1 MFEKTFFNKTI
12 YFLPTVW
19 YYVGVYKRVKAVFF
33 VEYGFYAMLFR
44 MKYIKRWG
52 IMHTLVDE
60 SLSTHSLEV
69 AFIAHALA
77 LIGNR
82 YYKRDYDAQKIAVK
96 AMFHDAPEIFTGDQP
111 TPVKYYSEQTKSA
124 YDSVER
130 AACEKMLAML
140 PDDLYDEY
148 AQLMTVSPNEKKI
161 IKSADKIS
169 AYLKCLE
176 ESRLGNREFDIA
188 CESLKNG
195 IYGSDMPEVL
205 YFVEHCIAAFD
216 YPIDTLLN

>member
-1 MFEKTFFNKTI
+1 MEC
-12 YFLPTVW
+12 
-19 YYVGVYKRVKAVFF
+19 
-33 VEYGFYAMLFR
+33 GFYAMLFR

-82 YYKRDYDAQKIAVK
+82 YYNRDYNAEKIAVK

-111 TPVKYYSEQTKSA
+111 TPVKYYSEQTKNA

-130 AACEKMLAML
+130 AACVKMLAML
-140 PDDLYDEY
+140 PDELFDDYSQLLSVSLDEK
-148 AQLMTVSPNEKKI
+148 AL
-161 IKSADKIS
+161 IKSADKLS

-176 ESRLGNREFDIA
+176 ESRLGNREFEIA
-188 CESLKNG
+188 CQSLKDG
-195 IYGSDMPEVL
+195 IYSSNLPEVL
-205 YFVEHCIAAFD
+205 YFIEHCIAPFD

>member
-1 MFEKTFFNKTI
+1 M
-12 YFLPTVW
+12 
-19 YYVGVYKRVKAVFF
+19 
-33 VEYGFYAMLFR
+33 EYSFYAMLFR

-82 YYKRDYDAQKIAVK
+82 FFERDYDAEKIAVK

-130 AACEKMLAML
+130 AACEKMIAML
-140 PDDLYDEY
+140 PEALFDDYSELLSVSSDEK
-148 AQLMTVSPNEKKI
+148 AI

-176 ESRLGNREFDIA
+176 ESRLGNREFEIA
-188 CESLKNG
+188 CQSLKDG
-195 IYGSDMPEVL
+195 IYSSNLPEVL
-205 YFVEHCIAAFD
+205 YFVEHCIAPFG

>member
-1 MFEKTFFNKTI
+1 M
-12 YFLPTVW
+12 
-19 YYVGVYKRVKAVFF
+19 
-33 VEYGFYAMLFR
+33 EYGFYAMLFR

-82 YYKRDYDAQKIAVK
+82 YYGRDYDAQKIAVK

-140 PDDLYDEY
+140 PDELYADY
-148 AQLMTVSPNEKKI
+148 AQLMCVSLKEKELV
-161 IKSADKIS
+161 KSADKIS
-169 AYLKCLE
+169 AYLKCLD

-188 CESLKNG
+188 RDSLKSS
-195 IYGSDMPEVL
+195 IDASQLPEVEF
-205 YFVEHCIAAFD
+205 FVRHCIAPFD

>member
-1 MFEKTFFNKTI
+1 M
-12 YFLPTVW
+12 
-19 YYVGVYKRVKAVFF
+19 
-33 VEYGFYAMLFR
+33 EYSFYAMLFR

-82 YYKRDYDAQKIAVK
+82 FFERDYDAEKIAVK

-140 PDDLYDEY
+140 PEALLDDYSELLSVSSDEK
-148 AQLMTVSPNEKKI
+148 AI

-176 ESRLGNREFDIA
+176 ESRLGNREFEIA
-188 CESLKNG
+188 CQLLKDG
-195 IYGSDMPEVL
+195 IYSSNLPEVL
-205 YFVEHCIAAFD
+205 YFVEHCIAPFG

>member
-1 MFEKTFFNKTI
+1 M
-12 YFLPTVW
+12 
-19 YYVGVYKRVKAVFF
+19 
-33 VEYGFYAMLFR
+33 EYSFYAMLFR

-82 YYKRDYDAQKIAVK
+82 FFERDYDAEKIAVK

-140 PDDLYDEY
+140 PEALFDDYSELLSVSSDEK
-148 AQLMTVSPNEKKI
+148 AV

-169 AYLKCLE
+169 AYIKCLE
-176 ESRLGNREFDIA
+176 ESRLGNREFEIA
-188 CESLKNG
+188 CRSLKDG
-195 IYGSDMPEVL
+195 IYSSNLPEVL
-205 YFVEHCIAAFD
+205 YFVEHCIAPFG